1 MKLLFK
7 SEEFFDGTITC
18 TGRVYLYEVE
28 DEREYIVEVKSP
40 KTCIRKELH
49 DYGYNKACSV
59 FQNAMNKMGVEIDE

>member
-1 MKLLFK
+1 MKLLFRSK
-7 SEEFFDGTITC
+7 EFFDGSITC

-49 DYGYNKACSV
+49 DG
-59 FQNAMNKMGVEIDE
+59 G